1 MKKFLIF
8 ISLILLTGCSVQYDL
23 TITDKEKVIEE
34 FNVYVDNAEILS
46 SYSTVDEYLD
56 YYSNLYLSNQGY
68 EDFKVSTHKG
78 KVNSYFKVQNSYN
91 NLDSYASSLSF
102 KSMFTS
108 AEIERIGNYVSFRTS
123 KNAYLESIKK
133 GEVVS
138 EESRYESF
146 KISIKFYNE
155 VTASNANEVDEKN
168 NIYTWIVSED
178 NEEDYIYF
186 KIGPK
191 VKYNVVIMDYIQNN
205 LATIIIIS
213 SAVLILF
220 STVIIIY
227 IKSKK
232 NNEV

>member
-1 MKKFLIF
+1 MKKLLIF
-8 ISLILLTGCSVQYDL
+8 ISLILLTGCSVNYDL

-34 FNVYVDNAEILS
+34 FKVYVDNEEILS
-46 SYSTVDEYLD
+46 SYSTIDEYLD

-68 EDFKVSTHKG
+68 ENFKVDTHKG
-78 KVNSYFKVQNSYN
+78 KEVSYFEVKNEYKS
-91 NLDSYASSLSF
+91 LDEYISSVSF

-123 KNAYLESIKK
+123 KNAYLESIRN

-138 EESRYESF
+138 EDSRYESF

-155 VTASNANEVDEKN
+155 VTASNADEVDEKN
-168 NIYTWIVSED
+168 NIYTWVVSEED
-178 NEEDYIYF
+178 DEDYIYF

-191 VKYNVVIMDYIQNN
+191 VQYNVVIMDYIQNN

-213 SAVLILF
+213 SAVIILV
-220 STVIIIY
+220 SIIVFIY
-227 IKSKK
+227 IKAKK